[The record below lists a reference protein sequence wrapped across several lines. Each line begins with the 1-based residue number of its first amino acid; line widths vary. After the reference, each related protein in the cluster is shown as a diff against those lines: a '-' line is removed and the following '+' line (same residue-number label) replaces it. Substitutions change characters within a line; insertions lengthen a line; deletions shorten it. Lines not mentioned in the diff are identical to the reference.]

1 MDLAIL
7 DAAQG
12 QPMEGAKKIAT
23 QTVMSS
29 THQYPDGTMTQLLK
43 RAAGKSWPVWT
54 WCWRENAEPHG
65 WLSIAEVDRKRQ
77 EVTEYMWDVEYELG
91 EPSTEGRMFTL
102 ETLSLAF
109 DPALGGGV
117 GKEGEML
124 TFEEPQPGAVYATG
138 ADWGKKEDWTI
149 IATFR
154 ADCSPW
160 RCVAWERLG
169 RRPYPEMIRRLE
181 ERCRKYPGTAAHD
194 ATGLGTVVEDILY
207 GAVNPVQMVGRARHD
222 MFSTYAVALQQGA
235 IVYPMI
241 EYVYNEH
248 RYCRVDDLYG
258 AGHPPD
264 SLVAGTLAWHV
275 RMNVSRGYGP
285 QAGGERMAH
294 TADWSEAGATGGRTW
309 GRW

>member
-1 MDLAIL
+1 
-7 DAAQG
+7 
-12 QPMEGAKKIAT
+12 
-23 QTVMSS
+23 
-29 THQYPDGTMTQLLK
+29 
-43 RAAGKSWPVWT
+43 
-54 WCWRENAEPHG
+54 
-65 WLSIAEVDRKRQ
+65 
-77 EVTEYMWDVEYELG
+77 
-91 EPSTEGRMFTL
+91 
-102 ETLSLAF
+102 
-109 DPALGGGV
+109 
-117 GKEGEML
+117 
-124 TFEEPQPGAVYATG
+124 
-138 ADWGKKEDWTI
+138 
-149 IATFR
+149 
-154 ADCSPW
+154 
-160 RCVAWERLG
+160 
-169 RRPYPEMIRRLE
+169 
-181 ERCRKYPGTAAHD
+181 
-194 ATGLGTVVEDILY
+194 
-207 GAVNPVQMVGRARHD
+207 MVGRARHD